1 MNQVKQFK
9 DFGIVP
15 SSKAFVGTK
24 VEIDNILNSEVTVYE
39 FKISDSKFVK
49 ENTSGKCL
57 HLQIGIGAAKH
68 VVFSGSINLVEMIQ
82 QIPPTG
88 FPFTTRI
95 IKENKRLL
103 FT

>member
-1 MNQVKQFK
+1 MTQVKQFK
-9 DFGIVP
+9 DFGIVA

-24 VEIDNILNSEVTVYE
+24 VEIDSILNNEITVYE
-39 FKISDSKFVK
+39 FKIGDSKFVK

-57 HLQIGIGAAKH
+57 HLQIGIGTAKH
-68 VVFSGSINLVEMIQ
+68 VLFSGSINLIEMIQ
-82 QIPPTG
+82 QIQPAS
-88 FPFTTRI
+88 FPFTTKI

>member
-1 MNQVKQFK
+1 MTQVKQFK
-9 DFGIVP
+9 DFGITP

-24 VEIDNILNSEVTVYE
+24 VEIDSILNNEITVYE
-39 FKISDSKFVK
+39 FKISNSKFVK

-57 HLQIGIGAAKH
+57 HLQIGIGASKH
-68 VVFSGSINLVEMIQ
+68 VVFSGSLNLMEMIQ
-82 QIPPTG
+82 QIPPIG
-88 FPFTTRI
+88 FPFTTKI